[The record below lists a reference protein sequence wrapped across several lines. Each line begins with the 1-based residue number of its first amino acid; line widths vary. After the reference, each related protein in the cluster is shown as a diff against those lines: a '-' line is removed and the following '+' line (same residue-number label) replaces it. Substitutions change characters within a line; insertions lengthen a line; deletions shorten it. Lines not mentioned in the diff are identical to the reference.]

1 MRLVYLAL
9 GWAIG
14 MVLAAQFPAVPLWAW
29 IAAMGLFSAAT
40 IMLWRT
46 SMRWW
51 LLALLALAVGG
62 YRYGLVPRTS
72 DIAQYN
78 NIGGVTIEGIVE
90 GEPDIRDDRIQLRLR
105 AETIFTQSQ
114 TFNTSGLVLVNAPR
128 VAQVAY
134 GDRIRATGELITPQ
148 EFDTFS
154 YSDFL
159 ARSGVFSILN
169 NALIEPISSGEG
181 SPLFSTLFA
190 IKQQAQQ
197 HINQHLPEPAAGLLS
212 GILLGNERGISPEV
226 ADAFSAVGASHVIA
240 ISGYNMAIISGVVM
254 SLLNRSPIGRNKWV
268 ATLIGISFLAVYT
281 LLVGANAAVVR
292 AAIMSSLL
300 VIAPLL
306 QRKTYIPASLAFVAL
321 LMSLQNPLVLWDIS
335 FQLSF
340 FAVLGLALFVEPLS
354 KPFVTL
360 LHTVFPASIAH
371 TLRNFLEEP
380 VIVSLAAQIMTL
392 PLIILY
398 FQRVSLASLI
408 VNLLI
413 VPLQAPLL
421 FAGAIAV
428 MLAFVAPILAQIPFW
443 VAGLM
448 LVYTIDVVRIF
459 ARFPFVITPF
469 YVDSRLIAL
478 FFILIIGG
486 AMLTATRPAWYI
498 RFSRHIRQRFALS
511 LTVFVGA
518 MLALLLFAGF
528 QSRPD
533 GQFHFWLLSMGH
545 SNAILMQTPG
555 GAHIL
560 VDGGRFPSRLLTAV
574 GDTLPFNDREIE
586 LLIITQPDEL
596 DVAALPAI
604 LDRYTIGTAL
614 TNGQPN
620 ENATIATLE
629 TALAPYPVVNVT
641 AGYTVTLADGVS
653 IEILNPLEKPEL
665 GTSLNNGALVV
676 RVTYGKV
683 SFLLMGDASIEA
695 QTALL
700 ETGNLYPTASVMTLP
715 QHGTARSLSA
725 DFLDAVQPQV
735 ILLQSDAANRRGDP
749 DADVLA
755 LLPDVLFFRT
765 DTQGTLHLWSD
776 GQALWVQP
784 ER

>member
-1 MRLVYLAL
+1 MRLVYITL
-9 GWAIG
+9 GWASG
-14 MVLAAQFPAVPLWAW
+14 MVLAAQFPAVPLWVW
-29 IAAMGLFSAAT
+29 LLAMGLLTTAT
-40 IMLWRT
+40 VMLWRT
-46 SMRWW
+46 PARM
-51 LLALLALAVGG
+51 LCIALLALAVGG
-62 YRYGLVPRTS
+62 YRYGLVPDTS

-90 GEPDIRDDRIQLRLR
+90 SEPDIRDDRIQLRLR
-105 AETIFTQSQ
+105 VETIFTQSQ
-114 TFNTSGLVLVNAPR
+114 TFATSGLVLVNAPR
-128 VAQVAY
+128 IAQVAY
-134 GDRIRATGELITPQ
+134 GDRISATGELITPQ
-148 EFDTFS
+148 EFDAFS

-159 ARSGVFSILN
+159 ARSGVFSILT
-169 NALIEPISSGEG
+169 NALIEPVSSGEG
-181 SPLFSTLFA
+181 SPFFVFLFD
-190 IKQQAQQ
+190 IKTQAQQ

-240 ISGYNMAIISGVVM
+240 ISGYNMAIISGVIM
-254 SLLNRSPIGRNKWV
+254 GLLNKSPIGRYKWL
-268 ATLIGISFLAVYT
+268 ATTIGIVFLAIYT

-306 QRKTYIPASLAFVAL
+306 QRKTYVPASLAFVAL

-354 KPFVTL
+354 APFAAIL
-360 LHTVFPASIAH
+360 NGLFPRPIAQF
-371 TLRNFLEEP
+371 LRNFLEEP
-380 VIVSLAAQIMTL
+380 LLVSLAAQILTL

-421 FAGAIAV
+421 LTGAIATI
-428 MLAFVAPILAQIPFW
+428 LAFSAPVVAQLLFW
-443 VAGLM
+443 MAGL
-448 LVYTIDVVRIF
+448 LLIYTIDVVRIF
-459 ARFPFVITPF
+459 ARLPFADAAF
-469 YVDSRLIAL
+469 YVDPRLIAL
-478 FFILIIGG
+478 FFTLIIGG
-486 AMLTATRPAWYI
+486 AMLTATRPAWYVRLSRQI
-498 RFSRHIRQRFALS
+498 RHRFTLS
-511 LTVFVGA
+511 LTLFAGV

-533 GQFHFWLLSMGH
+533 GQFHFWLLNMGH
-545 SNAILMQTPG
+545 SNAILMQTPS

-560 VDGGRFPSRLLTAV
+560 VDGGRFPSRLLTAI

-586 LLIITQPDEL
+586 LLIITQPDEF
-596 DVAALPAI
+596 DVAALPAL
-604 LDRYTIGTAL
+604 LDRYTVGAVL

-620 ENATIATLE
+620 ENATIAALE

-641 AGYTVTLADGVS
+641 AGYTVTLADGVL
-653 IEILNPLEKPEL
+653 IEILSPLQKPEL
-665 GTSLNNGALVV
+665 GTSLNNGALIV
-676 RVTYGKV
+676 RVTYGQV

-700 ETGNLYPTASVMTLP
+700 EAGIAYPAASVMTLP
-715 QHGTARSLSA
+715 QHGTTRSLSA
-725 DFLDAVQPQV
+725 EFLAAVQPQV
-735 ILLQSDAANRRGDP
+735 ILLQSDPANRRGDP

-755 LLPDVLFFRT
+755 MLPDVPFFRT
-765 DTQGTLHLWSD
+765 DTHGTLHLWSD
-776 GQALWVQP
+776 GEAVWVQP